1 MGLGLIFRI
10 LEILIGAEMSSQLWT
25 TIGLVMDL
33 FGAWFVAIEIIK
45 KFNGPQTIDIGNVGA
60 LNGSFVP
67 KPNPEYLAYEK
78 IKHRWM
84 AGGLLFLTLGFLMQI
99 IGTWVSK

>member
-1 MGLGLIFRI
+1 MGLGLKFII
-10 LEILIGAEMSSQLWT
+10 LEILIGVEMTSQVWT

-33 FGAWFVAIEIIK
+33 LGAWFVAIEIIK
-45 KFNGPQTIDIGNVGA
+45 KFNGPQTIDVGGVGT

-67 KPNPEYLAYEK
+67 KPNPQYLDYEK

-84 AGGLLFLTLGFLMQI
+84 ACGLLFLTLGFLMQI
-99 IGTWVSK
+99 AGTWIGK